1 MRRMILLALA
11 TALATAPALAHAF
24 LQTASPT
31 AGENLHASPPR
42 VSLHLSEPL
51 EPALSSVAVTSVA
64 GADMSA
70 GPVAV
75 TGGDMTLP
83 LKKLAPGRYRVVWHA
98 VSVDT
103 HRTEGKYNFLV
114 LPQ

>member
-1 MRRMILLALA
+1 MRRAILLIAAAVLFA
-11 TALATAPALAHAF
+11 TPALAHAF
-24 LQTASPT
+24 LQTASPA
-31 AGENLHASPPR
+31 AGENLRTSPQR

-51 EPALSSVAVTSVA
+51 EPALSGIAVTSVA

-75 TGGDMTLP
+75 TGGDMVVP

-114 LPQ
+114 LP